1 MALTAFTS
9 NFEDNSTDAGFQ
21 FTFFC
26 DICREGYKTEFT
38 EAKSYKKGRFLR
50 GLGGFAGAATQ
61 MTGKFGNLGYGLQQ
75 GSSVLSEKFQGMS
88 PEWHKE
94 HESVFALAQ
103 NEAMGHFHRCPRCKK
118 YVCDNDW
125 NEEAGLCVT
134 EAPRESTEVAAA
146 RAEKMV
152 ADIKAKAETTEVF
165 TGKIEQR
172 QTLCPKCGKPSG
184 EGKFCNNCGAPLAL
198 TRCPQC
204 GASLNTGT
212 RFCGECGAKIG

>member
-1 MALTAFTS
+1 MALQPFTS
-9 NFEDNSTDAGFQ
+9 NFEDNSTEAGFQ

-26 DICREGYKTEFT
+26 DACREGYKTQFT
-38 EAKSYKKGRFLR
+38 EAKSYKKGRLFR
-50 GLGGFAGAATQ
+50 GIGGIVGSAAQ
-61 MTGKFGNLGYGLQQ
+61 MTGRLGNVGWGIQQ
-75 GSSVLSEKFQGMS
+75 GSDVISERFQGMS

-125 NEEAGLCVT
+125 NEEAGLCVV

-146 RAEKMV
+146 RADKMV
-152 ADIKAKAETTEVF
+152 EDIKAKAAQTDVF

-172 QTLCPKCGKPSG
+172 QTMCPQCGKPAG
-184 EGKFCNNCGAPLAL
+184 EGKFCSNCGAPLAL
-198 TRCPQC
+198 NKCPQC
-204 GASLNTGT
+204 GASMNPGA
-212 RFCGECGAKIG
+212 RFCGECGKKVT